1 MEKLREAGL
10 FGSAMVHLSG
20 ALAKRYNECLAL
32 LGVSPTDLKQF
43 SVDGLGW
50 SPEIALEKKNNYYLS
65 IGEANTNA
73 IIVSPEQKNKP
84 VHMPSHSFDRDV
96 LHAVFAAY
104 EKEIRDITK
113 DAAICLHFDQNIETF
128 YDPFDLLRYKK
139 IEVTF
144 EILNGLDEKQKE
156 QLQLI
161 ESFYEG
167 NNFIDRTL
175 HKKLLNFAKTY
186 GDLRDRKLSLEPIVL
201 EVSSFYT
208 RAFGGVFLLRDFI
221 KDIMIFEDEEAYKKA
236 ISDTD
241 YDVILFHKDHKEL
254 VDTLVHHLIL
264 EPNFKKVIK
273 TARYDRIKKHLFAGY
288 LESPAHSYK
297 EILDNH
303 FLFKKYLNAFDIKV
317 QKEITGVEL
326 YHQKKIVNKTLK
338 IADFVS
344 LDLIKTLHQPHSSLE
359 EEHKELIWKLLTKI
373 APKDPLHLYWYDKNH
388 FYKAYADWESSYQDW
403 VIELIL
409 ENNEKHEV

>member
-1 MEKLREAGL
+1 M
-10 FGSAMVHLSG
+10 
-20 ALAKRYNECLAL
+20 
-32 LGVSPTDLKQF
+32 
-43 SVDGLGW
+43 
-50 SPEIALEKKNNYYLS
+50 
-65 IGEANTNA
+65 
-73 IIVSPEQKNKP
+73 
-84 VHMPSHSFDRDV
+84 
-96 LHAVFAAY
+96 
-104 EKEIRDITK
+104 
-113 DAAICLHFDQNIETF
+113 
-128 YDPFDLLRYKK
+128 
-139 IEVTF
+139 
-144 EILNGLDEKQKE
+144 
-156 QLQLI
+156 
-161 ESFYEG
+161 
-167 NNFIDRTL
+167 
-175 HKKLLNFAKTY
+175 
-186 GDLRDRKLSLEPIVL
+186 SLEPIVL